1 MENTES
7 RESSNST
14 LATSEAESFDP
25 KAYRLGQQERS
36 IFIALILS
44 MFSASVNQTIVG
56 PAMPRI
62 IAELGGM
69 DHYSW
74 VATTAL
80 LFSALVTPIVGKLS
94 DMYGRRSFY
103 ISGLV
108 AFIVGSILSGAAQ
121 SFGWLL
127 VGRAIT
133 GAAMGT
139 LIPLSQTVIGDIIPS
154 RMRGKYQG
162 YMGAAFGVSTVIGPL
177 LGGVITDALGWRYLF
192 FCALPLC
199 FVALVV
205 MIKKLKIDFVPQ
217 KAKIDVTGMVLLAI
231 SLTTILLA
239 TSWGGSTYPWASG
252 QILGLYA
259 IGLVTAIAFV
269 FVESR
274 AEAPVIP
281 LHLFKNSVFTL
292 SSFSAMLLAV
302 AMFSTLTYLPVYV
315 QGVLGASASVSGIVL
330 MPMSLVQIVTGII
343 IGRIITRTGHYK
355 EFMIIGVVIIG
366 AGMLMLAF
374 LQPDHELIYVSLS
387 MIVFGFGIGL
397 VIQQYMLVVQN
408 AVPVRD
414 LGVGTAGLQ
423 FFRNIGST
431 VGIAI
436 FGTIMNTGLQ
446 EAIGSHLP
454 KNIAEVPTGID
465 AGSVLDTGVL
475 DGLSP
480 AIADAVRFGLADR
493 LHWVFV
499 GALPVIAAIFLLTL
513 PIKPLSLRE
522 TVAENVDTRVEY
534 LATMG
539 STTERDAQE
548 LAGAHSPREQERQLG
563 VEFEL
568 LERTARQAD
577 YPLLE
582 RAVTELGKGD
592 FERGLSLLRHTA
604 TMLKSIN
611 YAEAANE
618 EKYAAEISQMAK
630 RRGGA
635 FSRELRNDYMAA
647 AAFKRPNAPE
657 PEFPDDNV
665 TVAER
670 SERVDVDKLRE
681 VRAQLG
687 GMLLIDLAGLYYD

>member
-1 MENTES
+1 MPS
-7 RESSNST
+7 DD
-14 LATSEAESFDP
+14 AFDP
-25 KAYRLGQQERS
+25 KAFRLEQKEKS
-36 IFIALILS
+36 IFIALLLS

-103 ISGLV
+103 IGGLV
-108 AFIVGSILSGAAQ
+108 AFILGSILSGAAQ

-127 VGRAIT
+127 VGRAVT
-133 GAAMGT
+133 GAGMGT
-139 LIPLSQTVIGDIIPS
+139 LIPLSQTVIGDIIPA

-177 LGGVITDALGWRYLF
+177 LGGAITDALGWRYLF

-199 FVALVV
+199 LIALAL
-205 MIKKLKIDFVPQ
+205 MIKMLKIDFVPQ
-217 KAKIDVTGMVLLAI
+217 KAKIDVTGMVLLTI

-239 TSWGGSTYPWASG
+239 TSWGGSSYPWISA
-252 QILGLYA
+252 QVLGLYA
-259 IGLVTAIAFV
+259 VGLVTAIIFV
-269 FVESR
+269 FIERR
-274 AEAPVIP
+274 AQSPVIP
-281 LHLFKNSVFTL
+281 LRLFKNSVFTL
-292 SSFSAMLLAV
+292 STFSAMLLAM
-302 AMFSTLTYLPVYV
+302 AMFSALTYLPVYV
-315 QGVLGASASVSGIVL
+315 QGVLGANATVSGIVL
-330 MPMSLVQIVTGII
+330 MPMSIVQILTGII

-355 EFMIIGVVIIG
+355 EFMIVGVIIMA

-374 LQPDHELIYVSLS
+374 LQPDHKLFYVSLS
-387 MIVFGFGIGL
+387 MVVFGFGIGL
-397 VIQQYMLVVQN
+397 VMQQYMLVVQN

-436 FGTIMNTGLQ
+436 FGTIMNTGLG
-446 EAIGSHLP
+446 EAIASHMP
-454 KNIAEVPTGID
+454 PGIGEVPAGIN
-465 AGSVLDTGVL
+465 AGSVLDSSALNT
-475 DGLSP
+475 LSP
-480 AIADAVRFGLADR
+480 AVADAVRLGLADR

-499 GALPVIAAIFLLTL
+499 GALPIIAVMFLLTL
-513 PIKPLSLRE
+513 PIKPLPLRE
-522 TVAENVDTRVEY
+522 TIEDREGAQVEY

-539 STTERDAQE
+539 STTARDAQE
-548 LAGAHSPREQERQLG
+548 LAGIFSPREQERQLG

-568 LERTARQAD
+568 LERTARRAD

-618 EKYAAEISQMAK
+618 EKYAAEISQLAK

-635 FSRELRNDYMAA
+635 FSRELLDDYIAA
-647 AAFKRPNAPE
+647 AAFKRPDEPE
-657 PEFPDDNV
+657 PEFPDDNI

-670 SERVDVDKLRE
+670 SERVDVGKLRE

-687 GMLLIDLAGLYYD
+687 AMLLIDLAGVYYE